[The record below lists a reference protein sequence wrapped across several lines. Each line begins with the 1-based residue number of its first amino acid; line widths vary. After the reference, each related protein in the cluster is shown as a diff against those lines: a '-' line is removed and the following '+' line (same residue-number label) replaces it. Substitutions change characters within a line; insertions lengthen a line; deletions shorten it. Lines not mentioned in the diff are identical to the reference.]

1 MTTQESKRKMA
12 AILSADV
19 KGYSRLMSAD
29 EEGTVKSLNKCREI
43 IATCVHDHKGRI
55 VDSPGDNVLA
65 EFASTVEAVKCAV
78 KIQENLKTT
87 NADLP
92 ESRRME
98 FRIGVNLGDVIEEK
112 DRIYGDGV
120 NIAAR
125 LEGLAESGGICVSG
139 TAFDHVKNKLS
150 VGYQYLGKQT
160 VKNIPDPVRAYKVL
174 MEPEAAGKLIGEQEP
189 KQTRWGR
196 KAVAAVAVLVLVAG
210 GLVWNFYF
218 RPPPIEPASKEKMAY
233 PLPDKP
239 SIAVLPFA
247 NMSDDPKQEFFSDG
261 ITEEIITALS
271 KSPYIF
277 VIARNSTFTYKGKP
291 IKVRQVSEELGVR
304 YVLEGSVRRE
314 GERVRITAQ
323 LIDAIKGHHLWA
335 ERYDRE
341 TKEIFALQDE
351 ITMKI
356 MTALNVTLRAG
367 DSFGKGLTGTRSLE
381 AFLKFIEARE
391 RFYRYTKEDNA
402 LARGLLEEVI
412 SIDPNYCLAYSLL
425 AATHASEV
433 WFGTSKSPKDS
444 LATAIELGE
453 KAIALDE
460 SNADVRSGLGY
471 HYVMAKQFDKAIAQT
486 ERALAL
492 DPNSSV
498 NLYNCAC
505 NLAFLGRP
513 KEAIPIFHEVLRRN
527 PFAPAQYFVALGMA
541 YRMAGH
547 YAEALEQ
554 AKKAVDRDPKNY
566 FGYLA
571 VAGTSILA
579 GREEEGRVAAEQF
592 LKTNPKF
599 SLERYATTLP
609 YKDQSH
615 LNLWTDAL
623 RKAGLPEKPPLPLP
637 DKPSIAVLPFVNM
650 SEDKS
655 QEYFSDGLTE
665 EIITALSKTPKLFV
679 IARNSSSVYKGK
691 PVNVQKVSRE
701 LGVKYVLE
709 GSVRRSGDQLRIT
722 AQLID
727 ATTGNHIWAE
737 RYDREIKDIFEIQD
751 NITLEIMKALDVELI
766 RGVKRERTTDN
777 LEAFFKLLQAN
788 DFIFQFNRES
798 NVQARKLTEDAIK
811 LDPQFASA
819 YYGLA
824 AITMMDVMLGISK
837 SPKESRMKAIE
848 LCQKATSLDDTLA
861 GAYGLLGYLY
871 VQIGEYEEGVK
882 AGERAIEVGPSSA
895 EAHSLFAQVLNFSGR
910 AQEAI
915 ALNERAFRLN
925 PVGPT
930 TYYYTHASF
939 SYILTGRYED
949 AVRITRQELSR
960 SPNNVLAHARLVW
973 ALSAMG
979 RDEEAGAAAQN
990 LLRIDPK
997 FSARRLTSSLTFKDP
1012 SIAPRYLE
1020 HMLKAG
1026 LPE

>member
-1 MTTQESKRKMA
+1 MNTERAKRKLS

-19 KGYSRLMSAD
+19 KGYSRLMGED
-29 EEGTVKSLNKCREI
+29 EVGTVRTLKECRELMSRLI
-43 IATCVHDHKGRI
+43 KEYRGRV

-65 EFASTVEAVKCAV
+65 EFASVVDALECSIE
-78 KIQENLKTT
+78 IQKTLKNK
-87 NADLP
+87 NAALSDN
-92 ESRRME
+92 RKME
-98 FRIGVNLGDVIEEK
+98 FRIGVNLGDVIEDE
-112 DRIYGDGV
+112 DRVYGDGV

-125 LEGLAESGGICVSG
+125 IEGLAEPGGICISG
-139 TAFDHVKNKLS
+139 SGFEQVRNKLPL
-150 VGYQYLGKQT
+150 GYQYLGEHT
-160 VKNIPDPVRAYKVL
+160 VKNIVQPIKVYRIL
-174 MEPEAAGKLIGEQEP
+174 MQPESVGKVIGERSW
-189 KQTRWGR
+189 KGRRWR
-196 KAVAAVAVLVLVAG
+196 LAAVAVAIILVGGALVL
-210 GLVWNFYF
+210 WNFYF
-218 RPPPIEPASKEKMAY
+218 RPPPIEPASKEKMAF

-247 NMSDDPKQEFFSDG
+247 NMSDDQKQEFFSDG

-271 KSPYIF
+271 KSPYLF

-291 IKVRQVSEELGVR
+291 VKVKQVAEELGVR

-323 LIDAIKGHHLWA
+323 LIDAVKGNHLWA

-341 TKEIFALQDE
+341 AKEIFALQDE
-351 ITMKI
+351 ITLKVI
-356 MTALNVTLRAG
+356 TALHVKLQAG

-412 SIDPNYCLAYSLL
+412 SLDPNYSLAYSLL

-444 LATAIELGE
+444 LATAIKLGE

-486 ERALAL
+486 ERALTL

-505 NLAFLGRP
+505 NLAFSGRP

-541 YRMAGH
+541 YRMTGQ

-554 AKKAVDRDPKNY
+554 AKKAVERDPKNY

-592 LKTNPKF
+592 LKTNPNF

-615 LNLWTDAL
+615 LNLWIDAL
-623 RKAGLPEKPPLPLP
+623 RKAGLPDKPPLPLP
-637 DKPSIAVLPFVNM
+637 DKPSIAVLPFTNM
-650 SEDKS
+650 SDDKS

-679 IARNSSSVYKGK
+679 IARNSTFVYKGK
-691 PVNVQKVSRE
+691 PVNVQQVSRE

-727 ATTGNHIWAE
+727 ATTGNHLWAE
-737 RYDREIKDIFEIQD
+737 RYDREMKDIFALQD
-751 NITLEIMKALDVELI
+751 DITMKVLMGMQVKLVEGEQAIPRAKGTRSLAAYE
-766 RGVKRERTTDN
+766 K
-777 LEAFFKLLQAN
+777 FLQATEYHYR
-788 DFIFQFNRES
+788 FTRE
-798 NVQARKLTEDAIK
+798 
-811 LDPQFASA
+811 
-819 YYGLA
+819 
-824 AITMMDVMLGISK
+824 
-837 SPKESRMKAIE
+837 
-848 LCQKATSLDDTLA
+848 A
-861 GAYGLLGYLY
+861 GAMARQLCD
-871 VQIGEYEEGVK
+871 
-882 AGERAIEVGPSSA
+882 
-895 EAHSLFAQVLNFSGR
+895 
-910 AQEAI
+910 EAI
-915 ALNERAFRLN
+915 ALDSEYAAAYSLLSVVLLAEVRYGWTKTRSETLQRAVEMAQKALALDSENLIAQLAMGQIHLLKKEHDQAIDWGERA
-925 PVGPT
+925 VGSHPNADN
-930 TYYYTHASF
+930 ASAF
-939 SYILTGRYED
+939 LAWFLSVSGRSED
-949 AVRITRQELSR
+949 AIWLMKNAIRRNPMPPGWYHVILGNAYRLIGRFEEAATELRTAVAR
-960 SPNNVLAHARLVW
+960 SPDDMLAHMVLTATY
-973 ALSAMG
+973 AQAG
-979 RDEEAGAAAQN
+979 REEEARTQAAEV
-990 LLRIDPK
+990 LRIQPT
-997 FSARRLTSSLTFKDP
+997 FSLDYQDKTALYKNKADTD
-1012 SIAPRYLE
+1012 RYMDALR
-1020 HMLKAG
+1020 KAG
-1026 LPE
+1026 LK